1 MSPDNAPPTGELP
14 LLPEQYE
21 HGLGLPFGGL
31 FGNGV
36 TARVL
41 GEMVADP
48 FRSYGVGELAE
59 LTEATSPSLRAALAQ
74 LIDLG
79 IVTKTPVRAKS
90 WVYGPMPG
98 SKRVLALTLLSLAIL
113 DDRANTTA
121 FDDAVRQLVPHDGP
135 TMLVA
140 QVAVMDRPSNFTIYA
155 SGTGEP
161 VPDISQSTAASQ
173 GPSLMVPPPYGAHHD

>member
-1 MSPDNAPPTGELP
+1 MSPDIVPSTDELP

-48 FRSYGVGELAE
+48 FRSYGIGELVA

-74 LIDLG
+74 LVQLG

-90 WVYGPMPG
+90 WVYGPTPG
-98 SKRVLALTLLSLAIL
+98 SKRVMALTLLSLAVL

-121 FDDAVRQLVPHDGP
+121 FEDALRQLVPHDGP
-135 TMLVA
+135 TLLVA
-140 QVAVMDRPSNFTIYA
+140 QVALMDRPSNFTIFA
-155 SGTGEP
+155 SGTAEP
-161 VPDISQSTAASQ
+161 AS
-173 GPSLMVPPPYGAHHD
+173 GPSPRVSTSRGQNLTVPGPEGVHHD